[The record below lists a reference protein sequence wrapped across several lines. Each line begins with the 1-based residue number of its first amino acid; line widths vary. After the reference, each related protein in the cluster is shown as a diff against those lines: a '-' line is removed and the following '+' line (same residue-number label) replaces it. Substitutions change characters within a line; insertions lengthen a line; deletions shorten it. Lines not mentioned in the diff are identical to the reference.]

1 MASFRFPVNPVMPD
15 VRELSERH
23 ANRRAFL
30 RGAARGAAS
39 LGLAVGGA
47 GLARRGVD
55 AQEHEHGTGTPEAAD
70 PDGGYVGSDS
80 TTQGATGSATP
91 VPGQGIQP
99 FTPYDPFLPRVE
111 PGPKNFTVSFVDQT
125 VYIAKDTPYAGWTF
139 NGTIP
144 GPVFRAVEGD
154 TITTTLRNDAALTH
168 SLDYHSARV
177 NPERGYKNLAP
188 GEEFEWSY
196 DAKYPG
202 AYMYH
207 CGTAPV
213 LMHIAAGMYGAMIVD
228 PKEGWSPA
236 QELVFV
242 QSEFY
247 VIEGEGGV
255 MVPDTEGLFSMG
267 NMRYM
272 GFNGYANQYVEH
284 PIKVR
289 VGEPIRIFLVNCGPN
304 VWSSFHVVGAIF
316 DRVYLNANPKNEM
329 VGMQGVSV
337 GPGDGACV
345 EFTLDEPGTY
355 VAVNHAF
362 GHAAHGAIALLE
374 AE

>member
-1 MASFRFPVNPVMPD
+1 MASFRFPVDPEIPD
-15 VRELSERH
+15 TGGLNGRQ

-30 RGAARGAAS
+30 CGAAS
-39 LGLAVGGA
+39 LGLAAGAA
-47 GLARRGVD
+47 GLARQGGD
-55 AQEHEHGTGTPEAAD
+55 AQDHDHGAGTPEAAD

-80 TTQGATGSATP
+80 TTQGDTGDSTP
-91 VPGQGIQP
+91 VPGHAIRP
-99 FTPYDPFLPRVE
+99 FTPFNPFLQSVE
-111 PGPKNFTVSFVDQT
+111 PGPKHLSIACLDQT

-139 NGTIP
+139 DGTIP

-154 TITTTLRNDAALTH
+154 TITTTIRNDAPLTH
-168 SLDYHSARV
+168 SLDFHSARV
-177 NPERGYKNLAP
+177 NPERGYR
-188 GEEFEWSY
+188 
-196 DAKYPG
+196 AKYPG

-228 PKEGWSPA
+228 PKEGWPPA
-236 QELVFV
+236 QELVFI

-247 VIEGEGGV
+247 VMEGEGGV
-255 MVPDTEGLFSMG
+255 MVPDADNLFSMG
-267 NMRYM
+267 NMNYVT
-272 GFNGYANQYVEH
+272 FNGYANQYVEH
-284 PIKVR
+284 PIKVV
-289 VGEPIRIFLVNCGPN
+289 VGEPIRIFVVNCGPN
-304 VWSSFHVVGAIF
+304 IWSSFHVVGAIF
-316 DRVYLNANPKNEM
+316 DRVYPNANPKNEQ
-329 VGMQGVSV
+329 VGMQSVSI

-355 VAVNHAF
+355 VAVNHSF